1 MVQLFNIA
9 GNVGNN
15 MSKANNFQRIR
26 DLNYLQKAVL
36 SAAIIER
43 MLPNYTLFSE
53 ATEFGDA
60 AIMKSALNVC
70 WEIIV
75 LPKSKINL
83 EKQVDKI
90 EPNVPELSQFDM
102 FGTYPAIDTATALLG
117 LIHGLMAKD
126 DQEFIDIAK
135 ISQATVAR
143 YVEFVLENEGIEPD
157 NTLVREHEIMQYEI
171 DVLAGLID
179 FVEQMGRITSD
190 SVKALKQ
197 HAVADGQTNIGIA
210 I

>member
-1 MVQLFNIA
+1 MVQHFNIA

-36 SAAIIER
+36 AAAVIER
-43 MLPNYTLFSE
+43 MLPNYDLFSD
-53 ATEFGDA
+53 ATGFGDTA
-60 AIMKSALNVC
+60 TMKSTLNVC

-75 LPKSKINL
+75 FPKSKINL
-83 EKQVDKI
+83 EKQVDKV
-90 EPNVPELSQFDM
+90 EENVPELSQFDM

-117 LIHGLMAKD
+117 LLHGLMAKD
-126 DQEFIDIAK
+126 EQEFIDIAK

-143 YVEFVLENEGIEPD
+143 YVEFVLENEEIEPD
-157 NTLVREHEIMQYEI
+157 NSLVREHEIMQYEI
-171 DVLAGLID
+171 EVLAGLID
-179 FVEQMGRITSD
+179 FVEQMGRITSE

-197 HAVADGQTNIGIA
+197 HAVADGQTNIGIT

>member
-1 MVQLFNIA
+1 
-9 GNVGNN
+9 

-36 SAAIIER
+36 AAAVIER
-43 MLPNYTLFSE
+43 MLPNYDLFSE
-53 ATEFGDA
+53 ATGFGDMA
-60 AIMKSALNVC
+60 TMKSTLNVC

-75 LPKSKINL
+75 FPKSKINL
-83 EKQVDKI
+83 EKQVDKV
-90 EPNVPELSQFDM
+90 EANVPELSQFDM

-117 LIHGLMAKD
+117 LLHGLMAKD
-126 DQEFIDIAK
+126 EQEFIDIAK

-143 YVEFVLENEGIEPD
+143 YVEFVLENEEIEPD
-157 NTLVREHEIMQYEI
+157 NSLVREHEIMQYEI
-171 DVLAGLID
+171 EVLAGLID
-179 FVEQMGRITSD
+179 FVEQMGRITSE

-197 HAVADGQTNIGIA
+197 HAVADGQTNIGIT

>member
-1 MVQLFNIA
+1 
-9 GNVGNN
+9 